1 MTTSLL
7 NIGSSSLAA
16 AQGAL
21 STISH
26 NIANANTPGYS
37 RQEAVLSTAGGLY
50 TGSGFFGRGVDLTTV
65 RRQYDQF
72 LTTAVQSASAVS
84 AADAA
89 RASGLG
95 GLDAT
100 FANNELGI
108 GASVDALFAAAGDL
122 ANRPSDLSARQAFL
136 ARAGQLAE
144 RVVGVGQQ
152 LVELGRAADGRLVQD
167 AGQVNQ
173 RLTEIHQLNGQI
185 AQAHASGQ
193 PPNDLLDQRDAALQ
207 ALNGLLTVHTVAQ
220 DDGTLSLFTASGA
233 PLLVGNQQARLDAAP
248 DPADPSR
255 SALRLTVGTVA
266 QWLDPAALGGGSLAG
281 TARLRDQDLT
291 GALNQVGR
299 LAQVIASAVNSQQ
312 ALGVDM
318 DGKPGVALFTV
329 PGPVTVPHAGN
340 SAAGTLSASVADA
353 SALQPSDYQVAWDG
367 SNYTITRLADGQ
379 TKSYAALPAV
389 PPTLIDGLAFLSSGT
404 PAAGDSWLV
413 KPLAAAAT
421 GLAARPATP
430 RQLAT
435 GFAATVEAAA
445 GNQGGATASGFQVV
459 RASADNVLPVSIT
472 FNNPPTTFNVSG
484 LTAGNLTNVPYK
496 PGEQIPALTIPP
508 APPADYNGWV
518 LTLDGV
524 PAAGDSFAIKP
535 VTAPGSDNRNAL
547 ALGALAGQGLVGGA
561 TINEAYAA
569 LLGDVGNRVQSGR
582 DSLDVSNRLQAD
594 AVGRQQN
601 VAGVN
606 LDEEAANLL
615 RYQQA
620 YQASARVIQAS
631 QSLFDALLSATGR

>member
-21 STISH
+21 STVSH

-89 RASGLG
+89 RVSGLD

-100 FANNELGI
+100 FGNSELGI

-136 ARAGQLAE
+136 ARAGQLTE

-152 LVELGRAADGRLVQD
+152 LAELGRAADGRLVQD

-255 SALRLTVGTVA
+255 SALRLTVGTIA

-281 TARLRDQDLT
+281 TARLRDQDLA

-312 ALGVDM
+312 SLGVDM

-340 SAAGTLSASVADA
+340 SAAGALSASVADP

-367 SNYTITRLADGQ
+367 AAFTITRLADGQ
-379 TKSYAALPAV
+379 ASTVAALPA
-389 PPTLIDGLAFLSSGT
+389 TIDGLAFLGTGT
-404 PAAGDSWLV
+404 PAAGDSWRV

-421 GLAARPATP
+421 GLATRPATP

-435 GFAATVEAAA
+435 GFAATVEAAT
-445 GNQGGATASGFQVV
+445 GNQGGATASAFQVV

-472 FNNPPTTFNVSG
+472 FNSPPSTFNVSG
-484 LTAGNLTNVPYK
+484 LAAGNLTNVPYTA
-496 PGEQIPALTIPP
+496 GQRVPA
-508 APPADYNGWV
+508 AADYNGWV

-524 PAAGDSFAIKP
+524 PAAGDRFDIKP

-547 ALGALAGQGLVGGA
+547 ALGALAGLGLVGGA

-582 DSLDVSNRLQAD
+582 DSLDVSSRLQAD

-606 LDEEAANLL
+606 LDEEAANML

-620 YQASARVIQAS
+620 YQASARIIQAS

>member
-1 MTTSLL
+1 MTSALL

-21 STISH
+21 NTVSH

-37 RQEAVLSTAGGLY
+37 RQEAVLASAGGLY
-50 TGSGFFGRGVDLTTV
+50 TGSGFFGRGVDITTV

-72 LTTAVQSASAVS
+72 LTTALQSASALS

-89 RASGLG
+89 RASGLE
-95 GLDAT
+95 GLDNI
-100 FANNELGI
+100 FGDNELGI

-122 ANRPSDLSARQAFL
+122 GNRPGDLSARQTFL
-136 ARAGQLAE
+136 ARAGQLAQ

-152 LVELGRAADGRLVQD
+152 LVELARSANGRLVQD
-167 AGQVNQ
+167 AARVNQ
-173 RLTEIHQLNGQI
+173 GLTEIRLLNGRI
-185 AQAHASGQ
+185 AQAQGSGQ

-207 ALNGLLTVHTVAQ
+207 ALNTRVAVHTVTQ
-220 DDGTLSLFTASGA
+220 DDGTLSLFTGSGA
-233 PLLVGNQQARLDAAP
+233 PLLVGNQQSRLDAVP

-255 SALRLTVGTVA
+255 SALRLTVGSVA
-266 QWLDPAALGGGSLAG
+266 QWLDAAALGGGSLAG
-281 TARLRDQDLT
+281 TARLRDEDLDS
-291 GALNQVGR
+291 ALNQIGR
-299 LAQVIASAVNSQQ
+299 LAQVIASAVNGQQ
-312 ALGVDM
+312 SLGLDM
-318 DGKPGVALFTV
+318 DGRPGVALFTV
-329 PGPVTVPHAGN
+329 PVPVVVPHADN
-340 SAAGTLSASVADA
+340 SAAGTLVLAASVADTG
-353 SALQPSDYQVAWDG
+353 ALQPSDYQVAWDG
-367 SNYTITRLADGQ
+367 SAFTITRLADGQ
-379 TKSYAALPAV
+379 ASTVATLPA
-389 PPTLIDGLAFLSSGT
+389 TIDGLAFAGSGT
-404 PAAGDSWLV
+404 PAAGNSWRV

-430 RQLAT
+430 RQVAT
-435 GFAATVEAAA
+435 GFAATVEAAV
-445 GNQGGATASGFQVV
+445 GNLGGAAVAGFQVV
-459 RASADNVLPVSIT
+459 RASTDNAGPVTITFTTAGSFDISGLMVAGLPVSDL
-472 FNNPPTTFNVSG
+472 S
-484 LTAGNLTNVPYK
+484 NVPYT
-496 PGEQIPALTIPP
+496 PGQQIP

-524 PAAGDSFAIKP
+524 PRAGDSFNIKA

-547 ALGALAGQGLVGGA
+547 ALGALSGRGLVGGA

-582 DSLDVSNRLQAD
+582 ESMDVSSRLQAD

-620 YQASARVIQAS
+620 YQASARIIQAS